1 MFSFLFHRNFHTFI
15 YTDLFLFFCP
25 ALYIRAAFLFV
36 SFLSGFIYS
45 RIYCRS
51 FLLFKMN
58 GEKRRKWS
66 SFCPPLYL
74 SAFSVF
80 TLISLQVLYYKED
93 ESFSFWISCFC
104 PALYMY
110 VYFLFGY
117 SLFIREKEVILFFV
131 LLYIYVL
138 INWRISTLLRR
149 KKKRV
154 L

>member
-25 ALYIRAAFLFV
+25 ALYMTAAFLF
-36 SFLSGFIYS
+36 LSLFYLALYIAVFIAG
-45 RIYCRS
+45 
-51 FLLFKMN
+51 LFFCLRWTVKKEGN
-58 GEKRRKWS
+58 NPL
-66 SFCPPLYL
+66 FCPPLYL

-138 INWRISTLLRR
+138 INWRISTLLRSFSAF
-149 KKKRV
+149 
-154 L
+154 